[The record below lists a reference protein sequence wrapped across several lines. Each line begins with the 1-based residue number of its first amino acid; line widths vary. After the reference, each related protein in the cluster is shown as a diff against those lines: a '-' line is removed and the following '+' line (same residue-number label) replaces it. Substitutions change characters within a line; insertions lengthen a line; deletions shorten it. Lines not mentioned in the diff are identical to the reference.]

1 MEPFTIHRPTGVPKL
16 VFDSPHSGRFYPD
29 DFRSN
34 ATRVEL
40 RRGED
45 AYVDEL
51 LAGTP
56 TLGVVL
62 LAANYPRCYIDVNR
76 AVTDIDAA
84 MLAEPW
90 PEPLHPTEKSAR
102 GLGLIRRYVVPGVE
116 AQAGP
121 LTVAE
126 VRQRIDSVYAPYHE
140 ALDALIHEVLVARD
154 RVLHV
159 NWHSMKS
166 VGNAMTPDGEGAKRP
181 DFVVSDGRGRTA
193 APAVTAAVVDALRG
207 MGFQVSVNDPY
218 TGGTIVKRLGAPD
231 RGVHSVQIEINRALY
246 LDEKAVEK
254 REGFGGLTQRLEQLT
269 RNLTAL

>member
-1 MEPFTIHRPTGVPKL
+1 
-16 VFDSPHSGRFYPD
+16 
-29 DFRSN
+29 
-34 ATRVEL
+34 
-40 RRGED
+40 
-45 AYVDEL
+45 
-51 LAGTP
+51 
-56 TLGVVL
+56 
-62 LAANYPRCYIDVNR
+62 
-76 AVTDIDAA
+76 
-84 MLAEPW
+84 
-90 PEPLHPTEKSAR
+90 
-102 GLGLIRRYVVPGVE
+102 
-116 AQAGP
+116 
-121 LTVAE
+121 
-126 VRQRIDSVYAPYHE
+126 
-140 ALDALIHEVLVARD
+140 
-154 RVLHV
+154 
-159 NWHSMKS
+159 MKS